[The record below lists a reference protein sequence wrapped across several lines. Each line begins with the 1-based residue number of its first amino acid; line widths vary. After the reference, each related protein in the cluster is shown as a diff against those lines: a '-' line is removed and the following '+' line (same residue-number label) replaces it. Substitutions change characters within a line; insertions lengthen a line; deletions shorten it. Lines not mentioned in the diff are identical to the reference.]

1 MRQLPACCRRCTLA
15 CQTLSRWLCCG
26 QLGPAKLYSCTL
38 RLLWLFVNCRSLR
51 KQKEDAIR
59 AKLQV
64 RLCRVVCSL
73 WEQHTLSGPA
83 VLMCCCCVLAVA
95 SASCEGYTSSQSWY
109 QTPLNWDSV
118 PVAAPLGS
126 SMLAAVD
133 VSLLVCADD
142 TCWWRCRCPAV
153 PAGEGP
159 GARLCQRPGHH
170 RQVCVEE
177 EGWRQGPAVQ
187 HVSGLSGEIWSMHAG
202 VMLVCSLEG

>member
-1 MRQLPACCRRCTLA
+1 MPRGLFFVGAAHTQWASSVDA
-15 CQTLSRWLCCG
+15 HSVG
-26 QLGPAKLYSCTL
+26 Q
-38 RLLWLFVNCRSLR
+38 
-51 KQKEDAIR
+51 Q
-59 AKLQV
+59 
-64 RLCRVVCSL
+64 
-73 WEQHTLSGPA
+73 
-83 VLMCCCCVLAVA
+83 CCCCVLAMA

-142 TCWWRCRCPAV
+142 TSWWRCRCPAV

-202 VMLVCSLEG
+202 VMLVCSL